1 VKHRIVARVYD
12 RRGTLI
18 AQATNSYEKTHPIQA
33 HFAKL
38 CGKPDSIYLHAEVAA
53 LLKCGLKRPYSMLHG
68 RLTNMLGFTL
78 VLIFTIAILSGWLLF
93 LSISVNDLNKRLQK
107 LTKSLDNEIHGKYWE
122 NRKRIYA
129 LENHFDLFYKDSHT
143 VGAKYYPMGDER

>member
-53 LLKCGLKRPYSMLHG
+53 LLKCGLKRPYSMLIERFKRNGEPGLAKPCPICTKALKHWG
-68 RLTNMLGFTL
+68 
-78 VLIFTIAILSGWLLF
+78 
-93 LSISVNDLNKRLQK
+93 VNNVK
-107 LTKSLDNEIHGKYWE
+107 
-122 NRKRIYA
+122 
-129 LENHFDLFYKDSHT
+129 FT
-143 VGAKYYPMGDER
+143 VG